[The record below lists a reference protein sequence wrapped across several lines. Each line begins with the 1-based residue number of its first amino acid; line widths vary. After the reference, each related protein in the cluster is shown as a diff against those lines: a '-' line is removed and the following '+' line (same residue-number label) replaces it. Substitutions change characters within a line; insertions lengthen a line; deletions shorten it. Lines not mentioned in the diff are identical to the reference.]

1 MSVLKL
7 LVLPGDGIGPEVT
20 ESALEV
26 LDVVA
31 KRGNLTVEIERADF
45 GGASIDAHG
54 VPMTDDVLKL
64 ARESTA
70 VLLGAVGGPNG
81 THSRLISVL
90 KRDSCNCARAWGFTQ
105 ISDLQPSLTHFWI
118 QVHLKRMCVAE
129 LTC

>member
-70 VLLGAVGGPNG
+70 VLLGAVGGPKWDSQP
-81 THSRLISVL
+81 THLRPEKGLLQLRKGRGLRKSPT
-90 KRDSCNCARAWGFTQ
+90 F
-105 ISDLQPSLTHFWI
+105 DLL
-118 QVHLKRMCVAE
+118 
-129 LTC
+129 